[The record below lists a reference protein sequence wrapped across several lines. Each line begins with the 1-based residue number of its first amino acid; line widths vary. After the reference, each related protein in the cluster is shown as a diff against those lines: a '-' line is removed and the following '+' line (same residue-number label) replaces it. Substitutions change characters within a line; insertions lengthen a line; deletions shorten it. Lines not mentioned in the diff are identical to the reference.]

1 MMYSYK
7 GRLTKEPPKNI
18 EHLAV
23 RRILTVNGQKITQL
37 YRPVRTPSIKFS
49 GTMCVILL
57 AIIMYLIAIGTYT
70 YKQHHVLSVSY
81 NPKVLVL
88 GNHTYLC
95 YIANNSDWPVDIS
108 VSDID
113 YTIQPRDVLSY
124 LSQDTD
130 PNNLTLKVGSQQRQL
145 YVEDW
150 SDD

>member
-37 YRPVRTPSIKFS
+37 YRPVRTPSIQVS
-49 GTMCVILL
+49 GTLCVVLL
-57 AIIMYLIAIGTYT
+57 AIVIYLIAIGTYT
-70 YKQHHVLSVSY
+70 YKQHHVVNVSY
-81 NPKVLVL
+81 NPKVLVMSNEL
-88 GNHTYLC
+88 YMC
-95 YIANNSDWPVDIS
+95 YIANNSDQPVDVM
-108 VSDID
+108 VSDIS
-113 YTIQPRDVLSY
+113 YSIQPRDVLTY
-124 LSQDTD
+124 LSEDTD
-130 PNNLTLKVGSQQRQL
+130 LNNLTLKVGSQQRQL